1 MRSFPATNREALRN
15 GCLTAQSQREFAKNN
30 PVMKQNPKSRNSH
43 RLSSRQRGGGG
54 GGSTGGSLPDQEND
68 PPNNQN
74 QQQQQLAFGIR
85 TPKKRRTMI
94 KHVVGRVRATSY
106 CLPEDDFVYGIANVA
121 DEEGAGTGKFSRLFF
136 MPSLRSGV

>member
-1 MRSFPATNREALRN
+1 MGTNIDGDGRSDIDDSDGVA
-15 GCLTAQSQREFAKNN
+15 S
-30 PVMKQNPKSRNSH
+30 
-43 RLSSRQRGGGG
+43 
-54 GGSTGGSLPDQEND
+54 SLPDQEND

-74 QQQQQLAFGIR
+74 QQQQLAFGIR

-136 MPSLRSGV
+136 TPSLRSGV